1 VQISSLQ
8 RWVDQAIESSWLA
21 MLVLVPLAITHETYM
36 DAYTQVPK
44 VFVLRSLTLFLAA
57 ALVASS
63 ASALANSEWRFRGAA
78 KAWRSSLARHP
89 ARLVLLAVGVIV
101 YANLLATALSPV
113 PQVSIAGA
121 DAGRVSG
128 GLFTL
133 FSYLLAFS
141 AIATHLRTRRQ
152 LLRKL

>member
-1 VQISSLQ
+1 
-8 RWVDQAIESSWLA
+8 
-21 MLVLVPLAITHETYM
+21 
-36 DAYTQVPK
+36 
-44 VFVLRSLTLFLAA
+44 
-57 ALVASS
+57 
-63 ASALANSEWRFRGAA
+63 
-78 KAWRSSLARHP
+78 
-89 ARLVLLAVGVIV
+89 V